1 MYIMKLKVT
10 NNPYI
15 GVVVVS
21 ILVIFL
27 FIYFHTM
34 QYTDTIKW
42 NQHYYINLDHRE
54 DRRQNVRKELKG
66 LGISNPNRFPAIK
79 NELHGGIG
87 CGMSHVGVLKNAKQ
101 KGWDYVI
108 VMEDDIVFHDPE
120 ETKRKINRVINSD
133 ITWDVII
140 VGSVVSEPTEY
151 INDDCVRALGGM
163 ITAIMYIVKRHYYD
177 TLIDLWSKDMHSFQN
192 AILQNSGRRNETI
205 DAIYGK
211 YAIDQTWKK
220 LQKRDTFLS
229 IIPHKVWQ
237 FEENN
242 DSNIWNTH
250 YE

>member
-1 MYIMKLKVT
+1 MNIRV
-10 NNPYI
+10 I
-15 GVVVVS
+15 VVI

-27 FIYFHTM
+27 IIYFHTM

-66 LGISNPNRFPAIK
+66 LGISKPNRFPAIK

-140 VGSVVSEPTEY
+140 VGSVVRGPTEY
-151 INDDCVRALGGM
+151 INDDCVRALGG
-163 ITAIMYIVKRHYYD
+163 IHDCTMYIVKYHYYD
-177 TLIDLWSKDMHSFQN
+177 ILIDMWSKDMHSFQT
-192 AILQNSGRRNETI
+192 AILENRDTRKGSI

-220 LQKRDTFLS
+220 LQKRDNFMS
-229 IIPHKVWQ
+229 IIPNKVWQ

-242 DSNIWNTH
+242 HSNIWETH
-250 YE
+250 YDAVHKSKYYN